1 MQDRIEKASEE
12 TLSKPMRVD
21 NIIGFFMPVMLSRR
35 PHPYKLFG
43 GPDSNRDTTQRRA
56 H

>member
-21 NIIGFFMPVMLSRR
+21 DFIDCFMPVMLSRR
-35 PHPYKLFG
+35 SHPYKLVG
-43 GPDSNRDTTQRRA
+43 GPDSN
-56 H
+56 